1 MTSHIN
7 VVSRS
12 PSYDN
17 SDEPPLRRLSTTEI
31 LYDIEQR
38 NNANQENIINEILL
52 NIETNLNNDEKI
64 QLIRRLETTIL
75 SQYIPNNAVGFIR
88 DYDEKKRNNYN
99 YSSPFSN
106 NIKTVYI
113 VEDHYDDDTVTI
125 RDINNNQARVHRRIL
140 TRFTE

>member
-75 SQYIPNNAVGFIR
+75 SQPIGLLSSLYIKVTCDFESGSIPGTFPNFLSFA
-88 DYDEKKRNNYN
+88 NN
-99 YSSPFSN
+99 SKILFPFSF
-106 NIKTVYI
+106 T
-113 VEDHYDDDTVTI
+113 TI
-125 RDINNNQARVHRRIL
+125 AI
-140 TRFTE
+140 F